1 MRYELVVADDGT
13 ITLVIGHDFAE
24 GDVAQLVAAENAA
37 RTAAGR

>member
-1 MRYELVVADDGT
+1 MRYTITVQSDGT
-13 ITLVIGHDFAE
+13 VVIEIGHDFAE